1 MKKKIL
7 FLTIISIIFIL
18 LASCASSGNTNSNNK
33 SSTEKK
39 DNRTDSCPMEGK
51 IWELIRVER
60 SGRTIE
66 LNRAQMIRMNFENMF
81 TLTLSNTNVSGRA
94 APNNYAGQIISM
106 DGSKIAFSQFIST
119 KMAIIGD
126 INLPLNE
133 DEYFHLL
140 QKTSEWE
147 IKGNNLILHTV
158 DSANAKIRL
167 VYSLR

>member
-7 FLTIISIIFIL
+7 FLTIIGIIFIL
-18 LASCASSGNTNSNNK
+18 FASCASSGSTNSNKTNPG
-33 SSTEKK
+33 EKK
-39 DNRTDSCPMEGK
+39 DKKADTCPMDGK

-66 LNRAQMIRMNFENMF
+66 LNIAQMIRMNFENMF

-94 APNNYAGQIISM
+94 APNNYAGQVISQ
-106 DGSKIAFSQFIST
+106 DGNKIAFSQLIST

-140 QKTSEWE
+140 QKTNEWE

-158 DSANAKIRL
+158 DNANAKTSL